1 MSPSPLQHISVVG
14 AFAEGWRRVIRAP
27 AVVLGLFA
35 VSIVLELALSSAGSG
50 LETHFLN
57 GGRSVD
63 GQTLT
68 FAVIALGGPLA
79 TVSASIDQ
87 RVVSPL
93 RAAPAIA
100 NLVVW
105 LFLWGGALDR
115 LARARRIGSSA
126 FFAACGGYL
135 GRLTRLA
142 LPFGLAYM
150 VAARLAHP
158 PTYLSALAIAALNIV
173 AEFAW
178 TRTIVEDRRSALGAI
193 MASFRFIRRRLI
205 PVLGV
210 YALNVAAMGLLAV
223 FWSALAVSPSMPFW
237 PLMLTALVIPL
248 IVRLALA
255 AGNITLF
262 QRALAHAEYTSAP
275 LPIWP
280 ESPAAEAIENLVG
293 QRTQRRD
300 R

>member
-1 MSPSPLQHISVVG
+1 MSPSPKPHISVVG
-14 AFAEGWRRVIRAP
+14 AFAEGWRRVVRAP
-27 AVVLGLFA
+27 TVVLGLLA

-68 FAVIALGGPLA
+68 FAMIALGGPLA
-79 TVSASIDQ
+79 TVSASIDE
-87 RVVSPL
+87 RLVNPL

-115 LARARRIGSSA
+115 LARGRKVGSAA

-150 VAARLAHP
+150 VAARLAHA

-178 TRTIVEDRRSALGAI
+178 ARTIVEDRRSALGAVL
-193 MASFRFIRRRLI
+193 ASFRFIRRRLI
-205 PVLGV
+205 AVLGV
-210 YALNVAAMGLLAV
+210 YALNVAALALLTM
-223 FWSALAVSPSMPFW
+223 FWSALAVSPSIPFW

-248 IVRLALA
+248 VVRLALA

-262 QRALAHAEYTSAP
+262 QRALAHADTPRRPSRSRP
-275 LPIWP
+275 D
-280 ESPAAEAIENLVG
+280 SPAAEAIENLG
-293 QRTQRRD
+293 GHKAGGREQ
-300 R
+300 